1 MNVIFLLYNIKSI
14 NAENRRNAISK
25 ALSQRT
31 AVYSL
36 IIEFNCETLRKTAL
50 NVPSEQSQL
59 TTAQP
64 PEGCSTGLHG
74 VRL

>member
-14 NAENRRNAISK
+14 NAENRRNAISQ

-36 IIEFNCETLRKTAL
+36 IIEFNCETLRYVRPTREPPLRPSAL
-50 NVPSEQSQL
+50 RLLN
-59 TTAQP
+59 
-64 PEGCSTGLHG
+64 PEIASLG
-74 VRL
+74 